1 MTTELAKEVRPAV
14 LDGAVRFTARFE
26 GRKSQEFEISAD
38 VLREHFG
45 ARDASPD
52 ALLAAFHR
60 GREEILAAAGETA
73 RLPTSGIVQ
82 LGTGDF
88 LD

>member
-1 MTTELAKEVRPAV
+1 MSTEFAKEVQPTV

-38 VLREHFG
+38 VLAEHFG
-45 ARDASPD
+45 ATSRTDD
-52 ALLAAFHR
+52 ALLAAFRR
-60 GREEILAAAGETA
+60 GKAEILTAATESIGT
-73 RLPTSGIVQ
+73 PTTGIVQ

-88 LD
+88 TA